1 MKLTVEQALSRGA
14 AALKNGKIHE
24 AESFYKAVLRF
35 DPVNPD
41 ANYSLG
47 VLAVSSDR
55 TSTASSLFKT
65 ALEANPK
72 SDKFWLS
79 YIDVLIKERR
89 FEKAEQSI
97 KQARRLGVDDTK
109 LGIRTTRLASRVK
122 RKSHESLSP
131 SQEQLTNLLEHYR
144 ASRYSDTE
152 KLAKEI
158 TQLFPGHQLGWK
170 VLSAVLKQT
179 GRAAESIVP
188 MQKAVQIAPQDA
200 EAHSNLGAILLELGD
215 ITAAISS
222 CAQAVALNPSFAEAH
237 NNLGAALQG
246 EGRLNESAASFEK
259 AIELKPNYAEA
270 HSNLGNVFKEL
281 GRLDEA
287 FSAYIR
293 ATNLAPGFDEAHANL
308 GEVIR
313 SVRFHSPNQN
323 LYPPLTRLLTTGNL
337 ARPKDL
343 APSIL
348 NLLRQDPFI
357 KGLVQEK
364 KQVQSLQQAVA
375 LIGHLDKH
383 RLLHHLMRV
392 CPLPDLNFEEIF
404 VSLRRLILT
413 NLAQIPAT
421 PEVIYFL
428 STLSLHCFINE
439 YIYLEKIEET
449 QILGKLETE
458 IAQTIANS
466 RQPEV
471 KAILCLA
478 SFRPLHLYNW
488 SHKLENISGLNDI
501 KTRLIDEPIAER
513 SLGAKIP
520 KCGEIGNNVSRNVRE
535 QYEENPYPRWV
546 KIGIHSNA
554 RSISQV
560 FTDANLCL
568 HAERIR
574 EVAAPSI
581 LIAGCGTG
589 QHSIGTASRF
599 SACQVTAVDLSLTS
613 LAYAKRKTDE
623 LGITNLSYL
632 HADILS
638 LNKLDKKFDII
649 ESVGV
654 LHHMDDPMVGWRI
667 LSNLLKPNGLMKIG
681 LYSELARQHIAS
693 IRKEIQVLK
702 VNTTEADIR
711 EFRSSLTKSRDKNH
725 KLLTTSSDFFS
736 LSALRDLIFHVQE
749 HRFTLSQ
756 IKNSLDEFGLKFCG
770 FEHRDAVTNFKEL
783 HGKDADIYDLTLW
796 DQYEKENP
804 RAFAGMYQF
813 WCQKA

>member
-14 AALKNGKIHE
+14 AALKNGKIYE

-35 DPVNPD
+35 DPSNPD
-41 ANYSLG
+41 ANYGLG

-89 FEKAEQSI
+89 FEKAEQSVE
-97 KQARRLGVDDTK
+97 QARRLGVDDTK
-109 LGIRTTRLASRVK
+109 LGVRTTILASKVK
-122 RKSHESLSP
+122 TKLHENISP
-131 SQEQLTNLLEHYR
+131 PQEQLIDLIDHYR

-158 TQLFPGHQLGWK
+158 TQRFPGHQLGWK

-179 GRAAESIVP
+179 GRSAESIVP
-188 MQKAVQIAPQDA
+188 MQKAVQIAPRDA
-200 EAHSNLGAILLELGD
+200 EAHSNLGATQLELGD
-215 ITAAISS
+215 ITAAVSS
-222 CAQAVALNPSFAEAH
+222 CSLAVELNPSFAEAH
-237 NNLGAALQG
+237 NNLGGALQG
-246 EGRLNESAASFEK
+246 KGRLNESAASFKK
-259 AIELKPNYAEA
+259 AIELKPDYAEA
-270 HSNLGNVFKEL
+270 HSNLGNVLKEL
-281 GRLDEA
+281 GRLNEA

-293 ATNLAPGFDEAHANL
+293 ATNLNPGFDEAHANL
-308 GEVIR
+308 GKVIR
-313 SVRFHSPNQN
+313 NVRFHSPNQN
-323 LYPPLTRLLTTGNL
+323 LYPPLTRLLSAGNL

-357 KGLVQEK
+357 KNLLQEK
-364 KQVQSLQQAVA
+364 KPIQDPQEAVA
-375 LIGHLDKH
+375 LIADLDKH
-383 RLLHHLMRV
+383 RLLHLLMRV
-392 CPLPDLNFEEIF
+392 CPLPDLEFEKIF
-404 VSLRRLILT
+404 VSLRRLILI
-413 NLAQIPAT
+413 NLAQITAT
-421 PEVIYFL
+421 HELIYFL
-428 STLSLHCFINE
+428 STLSIHCFINE
-439 YIYLEKIEET
+439 YIYVEKIEET
-449 QILGKLETE
+449 QTLEKLETD
-458 IAQTIANS
+458 ITQAIANS

-471 KAILCLA
+471 KAILCFA
-478 SFRPLHLYNW
+478 CFRPLHLYNW
-488 SHKLENISGLNDI
+488 SNKLETVSGLNDI
-501 KTRLIDEPIAER
+501 KTRLIDEPLAER
-513 SLGAKIP
+513 SLGARIP
-520 KCGEIGNNVSRNVRE
+520 TLGQIEDNISRKVRV

-546 KIGIHSNA
+546 KTGIHSKA
-554 RSISQV
+554 RTISQV
-560 FTDANLCL
+560 FTEANLCL
-568 HAERIR
+568 HSERIR

-581 LIAGCGTG
+581 LVAGCGTG
-589 QHSIGTASRF
+589 QHSIGTACRF

-654 LHHMDDPMVGWRI
+654 LHHMDEPMVGWRI
-667 LSNLLKPNGLMKIG
+667 LSNLLKPNGLIKIG

-693 IRKEIQVLK
+693 VRNEIQVVK
-702 VNTTEADIR
+702 ASTSETDIR
-711 EFRSSLTKSRDKNH
+711 EFRSSLIKSRDKNH

-736 LSALRDLIFHVQE
+736 LSSLRDLIFHVQE

-756 IKNSLDEFGLKFCG
+756 IKDALEEFGLKFCG
-770 FEHRDAVTNFKEL
+770 FEHGSAVSNFKEL
-783 HGKDADIYDLTLW
+783 YGNGADIYDLTLW
-796 DQYEKENP
+796 HQYEKENP

-813 WCQKA
+813 WCQKE